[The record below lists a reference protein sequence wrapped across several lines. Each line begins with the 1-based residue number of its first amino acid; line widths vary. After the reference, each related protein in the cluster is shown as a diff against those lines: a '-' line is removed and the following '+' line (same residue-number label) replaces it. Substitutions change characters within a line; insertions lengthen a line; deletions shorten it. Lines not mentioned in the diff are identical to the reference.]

1 MTSADVPVLTEEGR
15 EEARRDSPWRIVKAK
30 SPPAASGKWGYSLH

>member
-1 MTSADVPVLTEEGR
+1 MTSPDVPVLTEEGR
-15 EEARRDSPWRIVKAK
+15 EARRDTPWRIVKAK